1 MTIVGMTNNR
11 ASHKPEGP
19 SNASGPAQD
28 DHREIVSGFDGE
40 WGGIGGG
47 ALVETVINNSFEF
60 GLLIVDC

>member
-19 SNASGPAQD
+19 SNARGPAQD
-28 DHREIVSGFDGE
+28 DQGETVSGFDGE

-60 GLLIVDC
+60 